1 MKNNAIFLEAT
12 REKKSLKLGLYEP
25 GDVIWRYED
34 LPVPIDRIQKR
45 CREMM
50 EALNQ
55 TSRNGGGGPDAV
67 EKLKAAGRMLCDE
80 LLTRTIKE
88 ALRNTDAEYLVLR
101 LDDHLV
107 HIPWELICVGQEFL
121 CQRFSMG
128 RLVKT
133 RQEVARAP
141 SRDLSRPLKMWII
154 ANPRGDLDVA
164 EAEGLKVFQ
173 DMARMNE
180 GDTIVEPVLDGD
192 VTLEAIKERLKA
204 YDFVHFAGHVDYD
217 GENPAASG
225 WRLARKHFT
234 TADIDRMAGGA
245 AMPSLIFSNAC
256 QSART
261 EAWELTEQGKNGSF
275 GLSNAFLRSGVKHYV
290 GTSWEIM
297 DEPSS
302 HFAREFYDLLR
313 EGRTAGE
320 AVKMARAHMTE
331 KYGPN
336 ICWISYILYGDPT
349 IGYFREGKP
358 ETMPQRKST
367 PAAERQTALTRGA
380 LFNYSF
386 NPTKWESIRNGLT
399 ALMTL
404 VVLGLAVAGGV
415 SLQGWMDSQSARAE
429 NADRLAVR
437 KLLIER
443 AEKQQERTHRL
454 FESLAELTDDLPAA
468 ADVSERPFPTLAAV
482 FDSDTVTG
490 GREKMILYA
499 IQERI
504 IASGSPFQLLEQD
517 SFDVV
522 LSELVRKIRLTP
534 PDQRSRPG
542 LLMPDLIL
550 VLEAHDTGEHTV
562 VLMRLVDRDTRRIL
576 ETVFEELDNSRRVL
590 EQRQALTKNLLPK
603 LQKYETDRI
612 KKGGE
617 R

>member
-12 REKKSLKLGLYEP
+12 REKNSLKIGLYEP

-34 LPVPIDRIQKR
+34 LPVPIDRIRTR

-55 TSRNGGGGPDAV
+55 TSRNGGGGAEAV

-80 LLTRTIKE
+80 LLTRTVKD
-88 ALRNTDAEYLVLR
+88 ALGNTDAEYLVLR

-107 HIPWELICVGQEFL
+107 HIPWELICVGQDFL

-133 RQEVARAP
+133 RQDVARSP
-141 SRDLSRPLKMWII
+141 GRDLSRPLKMWII

-164 EAEGLKVFQ
+164 GAEGLKVFQ
-173 DMARMNE
+173 DMARMNGE
-180 GDTIVEPVLDGD
+180 DTIIDPVLDGD

-204 YDFVHFAGHVDYD
+204 YDFVHFAGHADYD
-217 GENPAASG
+217 PENPAASG

-234 TADIDRMAGGA
+234 AADVDRMAGGA
-245 AMPSLIFSNAC
+245 SMPALIFSNAC

-261 EAWELTEQGKNGSF
+261 EAWELADNGKNGSF
-275 GLSNAFLRSGVKHYV
+275 GLSNAFLRAGVKHYV
-290 GTSWEIM
+290 GASWEVM

-302 HFAREFYDLLR
+302 HFAHAFYELLR
-313 EGRTAGE
+313 SGRTAGD
-320 AVKMARAHMTE
+320 AVKTARVHLAE
-331 KYGPN
+331 KFGPN
-336 ICWISYILYGDPT
+336 ICWVSYILYGDPT

-358 ETMPQRKST
+358 EQSPKGKTV
-367 PAAERQTALTRGA
+367 PAAERQTALTRGS

-386 NPTKWESIRNGLT
+386 NPTKWESVKSGLT
-399 ALMTL
+399 AIMALA
-404 VVLGLAVAGGV
+404 VLGLAVLGG
-415 SLQGWMDSQSARAE
+415 LGIQRWMDAQSVQAE
-429 NADRLAVR
+429 SADRLAIQR
-437 KLLIER
+437 LLIER
-443 AEKQQERTHRL
+443 AEKQQERTHLL
-454 FESLAELTDDLPAA
+454 FDSLAELTEDLPAA
-468 ADVSERPFPTLAAV
+468 ADGPDRPSPTLAAV
-482 FDSDTVTG
+482 FDSQTVKA

-504 IASGSPFQLLEQD
+504 MASDSPFKLLEQD

-534 PDQRSRPG
+534 PGQRVRPR

-550 VLEAHDTGEHTV
+550 VLEAHDTGQNTV
-562 VLMRLVDRDTRRIL
+562 VLMRLVERDTRRIL
-576 ETVFEELDNSRRVL
+576 ETVFEELDNTRRVL
-590 EQRQALTKNLLPK
+590 EQRRALTKNLLQK
-603 LQKYETDRI
+603 LQKYETL
-612 KKGGE
+612 KKGKGASL
-617 R
+617 